1 MSGAKPAWQGLSSLL
16 AGAVFGVGLAVSQM
30 NDPNKVL
37 GFLDVTGRWD
47 ASLLFVLGSAVILS
61 AALFRTVLRRK
72 APVLDDQ
79 FHLPRDSV
87 IDARLITGAALFGI
101 GWGIAGYCPGPVIA
115 SLGYAN
121 PEALWML
128 PALLVGASVQRWL
141 DRLRVPQQAA
151 APSKPSSDEL
161 VMKN

>member
-1 MSGAKPAWQGLSSLL
+1 MSRAKPLWRGLSSLL

-30 NDPNKVL
+30 IDPNKVL

-47 ASLLFVLGSAVILS
+47 ASLLFVLGGAVILS

-79 FHLPRDSV
+79 FHLPRVTV
-87 IDARLITGAALFGI
+87 IDARLVTGAALFGM
-101 GWGIAGYCPGPVIA
+101 GWGIAGYCPGPALA
-115 SLGYAN
+115 SLGFAN
-121 PEALWML
+121 PEALWLL
-128 PALLVGASVQRWL
+128 PALLAGASLQRWV
-141 DRLRVPQQAA
+141 DRVRVIHPPMM
-151 APSKPSSDEL
+151 APKPSSDDL